1 MRPAHLHKPYYLRLR
16 FTIRLL
22 DDWIGEFEC
31 SFAAGCACGRVLVC
45 GRKYRECA
53 YASGFWVGCLGDVDA
68 GCYLVCLVAGLG
80 DWVCVVGVFDVLGRL
95 DVIVYVFSVA
105 KVV

>member
-1 MRPAHLHKPYYLRLR
+1 M
-16 FTIRLL
+16 
-22 DDWIGEFEC
+22 
-31 SFAAGCACGRVLVC
+31 
-45 GRKYRECA
+45 
-53 YASGFWVGCLGDVDA
+53 GDVDA